1 MQIYRGR
8 AEFRRADRGSPWV
21 LAGVVIDHCLWP
33 AGDGVQPIRGRLPD
47 AGLVGWSDVS
57 PVIAP
62 DAPTAAAST
71 LHMARAT
78 WPDRAR
84 DHVPWSS
91 GRPEDRSEV

>member
-1 MQIYRGR
+1 M
-8 AEFRRADRGSPWV
+8 
-21 LAGVVIDHCLWP
+21 LAGVVIDHRLWP

-62 DAPTAAAST
+62 DATTAAAST
-71 LHMARAT
+71 LRMARAT